1 MSDVKVDLVHVL
13 KRNLKMVTDRDLKK
27 IRKLVKKERNRREL
41 TKYDSTTTLSDTT
54 TTVYDSTTTPDSS
67 AP

>member
-13 KRNLKMVTDRDLKK
+13 KRNLKMATDRDLKK

-41 TKYDSTTTLSDTT
+41 TKDDSTTASSSTT
-54 TTVYDSTTTPDSS
+54 TTVYDPSPTTPGDC
-67 AP
+67 